1 GINGPGT
8 THELPEGE
16 IGINGPGTTHELP
29 EGHIGINGPG
39 VTAEPKPTI
48 DPSTVV
54 AEPKVEATPVETQ
67 AEAAPAP
74 AETTKAEAAPAPAET
89 TKAEAAKATQ
99 SQQQLANTGAS
110 SAAVLA
116 LSGLAVVALG
126 AGAVFATRRAKA

>member
-1 GINGPGT
+1 
-8 THELPEGE
+8 
-16 IGINGPGTTHELP
+16 LP

-67 AEAAPAP
+67 AEAAPAPAETTKAEAAPAP